1 MCAMTIDREHLAA
14 TFTLLCETDSPSGKE
29 KKIASLLK
37 EIFLKL
43 GADEILE
50 DDTGHVTGS
59 DTGNL
64 FIRFNGT
71 GNGKGIFL
79 NCHMDTVEP
88 ATGVRVVR
96 KEDTFFSAGDTILG
110 SDDKSGIAAIIE
122 AVSYIRHNSIEHPP
136 LEIILTT
143 CEEVGLLGAKALN
156 PSMINAKT
164 GYSLDSTGFGLVIV
178 GAPACN
184 RLDISVRGAAAHAGL
199 HPERGVN
206 AITLAAKALT
216 LIPQGKIDSESTVN
230 FGTIHGGTAS
240 NIVPELVTVIG
251 EVRSHS
257 TENLD
262 RLTNQ
267 ITHAFNQVV
276 NDWED
281 PTGEARGKPELEI
294 KINPDFPIM
303 KLNTSAAVIQRVEKA
318 AKSIDMN
325 LEYKIAGGGSD
336 ANIFNGYGL
345 QTAIIAT
352 GMTHVHSTD
361 EQVDLQDMVDLTR
374 LIMAI
379 ITNTNE

>member
-1 MCAMTIDREHLAA
+1 MIIDREQLASSFA
-14 TFTLLCETDSPSGKE
+14 LLCETDSPSGEE

-37 EIFLKL
+37 EIFTNL

-50 DDTGHVTGS
+50 DDSARATGS
-59 DTGNL
+59 DSGNL

-71 GNGKGIFL
+71 DKGKGIFL

-88 ATGVRVVR
+88 AVGVKVVR
-96 KEDTFFSAGDTILG
+96 KGDTFYSEGDTILG

-122 AVSYIRHNSIEHPP
+122 AVRSIRHNFIDHPP
-136 LEIILTT
+136 FEIILTT
-143 CEEVGLLGAKALN
+143 CEEVGLLGAKALD
-156 PSMINAKT
+156 PSMINAQM

-178 GAPACN
+178 GAPASN
-184 RLDISVRGAAAHAGL
+184 RLDITVRGTAAHAGL
-199 HPERGVN
+199 HPEWGIN
-206 AITLAAKALT
+206 AISLAAMALSIT
-216 LIPQGKIDSESTVN
+216 PQGRIDRESTVN

-240 NIVPELVTVIG
+240 NIIPEQVTIVG

-257 TENLD
+257 IERLD
-262 RLTNQ
+262 SLTNQ
-267 ITHAFNQVV
+267 IENTFHKVV
-276 NDWED
+276 NDWQD
-281 PTGEARGKPELEI
+281 PSGEARGKPELTINI
-294 KINPDFPIM
+294 KPDFPIM
-303 KLNTSAAVIQRVEKA
+303 KLNQEDEVIQRVEAA
-318 AKSIDMN
+318 AKSIDLN

-374 LIMAI
+374 LIIAI
-379 ITNTNE
+379 VCRQE